1 MVLTLL
7 ADMRWRIDRLQRL
20 QAGAGSGADAEM
32 NSLISGGGGGGGEK
46 TRRIDSVIILPVVWQ
61 CRRMAHDS

>member
-20 QAGAGSGADAEM
+20 QAGAGSGAVAEM
-32 NSLISGGGGGGGEK
+32 NSLISGGGGGGEK

>member
-32 NSLISGGGGGGGEK
+32 NSLISGGGGGGEK